1 MALNPIFYTI
11 LYFGILVAV
20 TFLAGQLA
28 RYLALR
34 TMRQSRPQVAG
45 SVGMM
50 ASVVVYLIGSVIAVQ
65 ELGISPDIL
74 IVVIALLGAA
84 ALIGLRE
91 QLENY
96 GGKYFSDV
104 YSPFK
109 LGDSIRIRDYSGKVI
124 EINAMTT
131 VLLSDDDHLVAIP
144 NSMFMK
150 EVVINTSP
158 QAWKEVAIPVSIG
171 ANVDLAAFEGTVF
184 RSLAK
189 LRSRLDRRFPPVIT
203 TRSRTSLSTELT
215 VTVMIRRPEDRDVI
229 ITEVQK
235 RISESKGKAPV
246 SVASTSKVSALP
258 PSLPDVPITV
268 ASPPR
273 KAEAGLGPSRAE
285 GESPG

>member
-1 MALNPIFYTI
+1 MALNPIFYTL
-11 LYFGILVAV
+11 LYFGILVAL
-20 TFLAGQLA
+20 TFLIGRLA
-28 RYLALR
+28 RILAVQA
-34 TMRQSRPQVAG
+34 MSQSRPQVAA
-45 SVGMM
+45 SVGVL
-50 ASVVVYLIGSVIAVQ
+50 ASVVVYLIGGVIAVQ

-74 IVVIALLGAA
+74 LLVVALLGAA

-91 QLENY
+91 QLENF

-109 LGDSIRIRDYSGKVI
+109 LGDSIQIREHAGKVI
-124 EINAMTT
+124 EII
-131 VLLSDDDHLVAIP
+131 AIP

-150 EVVINTSP
+150 EVVVNTTP

-171 ANVDLAAFEGTVF
+171 ASVDLAAFEGAVF

-203 TRSRTSLSTELT
+203 TRSRTPLSTELT

-235 RISESKGKAPV
+235 RISEARGKQPPAAATSEKSAPAAPV
-246 SVASTSKVSALP
+246 AP
-258 PSLPDVPITV
+258 P
-268 ASPPR
+268 
-273 KAEAGLGPSRAE
+273 GGPA
-285 GESPG
+285 

>member
-1 MALNPIFYTI
+1 MALNPIFYTL
-11 LYFGILVAV
+11 LYFGILVAL
-20 TFLAGQLA
+20 TFLIGRLA
-28 RYLALR
+28 RILAVQA
-34 TMRQSRPQVAG
+34 MSQSRPQVAA
-45 SVGMM
+45 SVGVL
-50 ASVVVYLIGSVIAVQ
+50 ASVVVYLIGGVIAVQ

-74 IVVIALLGAA
+74 LLVVALLGAA

-91 QLENY
+91 QLENF

-109 LGDSIRIRDYSGKVI
+109 LGDSIQIREHAGKVI

-150 EVVINTSP
+150 EVVVNTTP

-171 ANVDLAAFEGTVF
+171 ASVDLAAFEGAVF

-203 TRSRTSLSTELT
+203 TRSRTPLSTELT

-235 RISESKGKAPV
+235 RISEARGKQPPAAATSEKSAPAAPV
-246 SVASTSKVSALP
+246 AP
-258 PSLPDVPITV
+258 P
-268 ASPPR
+268 
-273 KAEAGLGPSRAE
+273 GGPA
-285 GESPG
+285 

>member
-1 MALNPIFYTI
+1 MALNPILIT
-11 LYFGILVAV
+11 LLTFGILVAL
-20 TFLAGQLA
+20 TFLVGRLA
-28 RYLALR
+28 KLLAVRAMGL
-34 TMRQSRPQVAG
+34 SRPQVAA
-45 SVGMM
+45 SVGVL
-50 ASVVVYLIGSVIAVQ
+50 ASAVVYLIGGVIAIQ

-74 IVVIALLGAA
+74 FIVVALLGAA

-109 LGDSIRIRDYSGKVI
+109 LGDSITIGGHAGKVI

-131 VLLSDDDHLVAIP
+131 VLLSDDDHLIAIP

-150 EVVINTSP
+150 EVVVNTTP
-158 QAWKEVAIPVSIG
+158 QAWKEVAIPISIG
-171 ANVDLAAFEGTVF
+171 ANVDLAAFEATVF

-203 TRSRTSLSTELT
+203 TRSRSALSTDLT

-235 RISESKGKAPV
+235 RITESRGKPVPVPATAEKAP
-246 SVASTSKVSALP
+246 TTP
-258 PSLPDVPITV
+258 PTAGSS
-268 ASPPR
+268 ASPGR
-273 KAEAGLGPSRAE
+273 
-285 GESPG
+285 